1 MEITDQN
8 IIDLNNRSGK
18 DRRTKSGFNIRS
30 FLFGG
35 KRETIRRQEDTR
47 RIFYVDRY
55 SPRLVAVIVA
65 IISLSVIDGFLTLF
79 LLDHGAYE
87 TNPVMA
93 YFLEFGPY
101 TFFTFK
107 YLLTII
113 PAVGLLM
120 FRNVFLAPIRIYTH
134 TLLYFITVA
143 FMAVVVWE
151 FYLISNVAYIP
162 DQKLPPKILTDSQY
176 ICQMVTPTH
185 HPILDQKIHL

>member
-18 DRRTKSGFNIRS
+18 DRRTKSGFNIHS

-55 SPRLVAVIVA
+55 SPSLVAVIVA

-134 TLLYFITVA
+134 TLLYFIAVA

-162 DQKLPPKILTDSQY
+162 DLKSSPKMLTDSQI
-176 ICQMVTPTH
+176 ICSVDTFNHP
-185 HPILDQKIHL
+185 PILN

>member
-1 MEITDQN
+1 MNKIKMEMTDQN
-8 IIDLNNRSGK
+8 TIILSNRSGQ

-30 FLFGG
+30 FLIGG
-35 KRETIRRQEDTR
+35 KRETIRRQDDKR

-55 SPRLVAVIVA
+55 SSRLVAVIVA
-65 IISLSVIDGFLTLF
+65 ILSLSVIDGFLTLF

-113 PAVGLLM
+113 PAIGLLM
-120 FRNVFLAPIRIYTH
+120 FRNVFLAAIRIYTH
-134 TLLYFITVA
+134 SLLYFIAVT

-151 FYLISNVAYIP
+151 LYLVSIVRS
-162 DQKLPPKILTDSQY
+162 
-176 ICQMVTPTH
+176 
-185 HPILDQKIHL
+185 